1 MESLRASLRAD
12 WPLLS
17 AAAALI
23 AFIAP
28 GCGSATPQKPSI
40 LVVVIS
46 SLRSDHVSAYGYAR
60 ATTPTIDGL
69 ASEGVLY
76 ATALTP
82 TPWPPAAHA
91 SILSGRY
98 ISEHGVTFAS
108 PRLGEGLDTVAEHM
122 KEEGYATVAITADS
136 TLTKATGFGQ
146 GFDQFIEIRPE
157 ESGAPD
163 DGAATAEEE
172 AVRRLSDLADAGTP
186 FFAYVV
192 LKNPGLPWNPPQ
204 EYREKFLEHP
214 VVLPELDRLSQLWVP
229 FARQYSMG
237 LVNVPPGELET
248 MVSLYDGE
256 IAYADYRFG
265 RILDA
270 LQEKGIAENLAV
282 FVTSDAGED
291 LGEHGLIADPS
302 SLFDTIIHVPLVAKW
317 PGRIPAGTRVTG
329 QVSTMDLPAAVL
341 AIARRDP
348 ADTAPPTDLF
358 RSRPV
363 AICEAPHDPEA
374 IRYYRSLRPEDD
386 PTIFQRNLLA
396 VRTPEHKFVVTSL
409 GTAALFDLAADPQE
423 RLSILEADTDKAAEL
438 NAHLGS
444 WAAGLRGA
452 APAAT
457 R

>member
-122 KEEGYATVAITADS
+122 KEEGYATVAVVTDS
-136 TLTKATGFGQ
+136 SLSKENGFGQ
-146 GFDQFIEIRPE
+146 GFDEFVEIRPE

-163 DGAATAEEE
+163 DGAAAAEEE
-172 AVRRLSDLADAGTP
+172 AIKRLLVHAASGTP

-192 LKNPGLPWNPPQ
+192 LKNPALPWNPP
-204 EYREKFLEHP
+204 EEFRERFLERK
-214 VVLPELDRLSQLWVP
+214 VVLPELDRLSQLWIP
-229 FARQYSMG
+229 FARQYTMG
-237 LVNVPPGELET
+237 LVTMPSQELET

-256 IAYADYRFG
+256 IAYADYRLG

-270 LQEKGIAENLAV
+270 LEKDGHAENLAV

-302 SLFDTIIHVPLVAKW
+302 SLFDTIIRVPLVARW
-317 PGRIPAGTRVTG
+317 PGRIPRATRITEQVVTI
-329 QVSTMDLPAAVL
+329 DLPAAVL

-348 ADTAPPTDLF
+348 ADASPPELF
-358 RSRPV
+358 RNRPV
-363 AICEAPHDPEA
+363 AICEAPHDPAA
-374 IRYYRSLRPEDD
+374 IRYFRSLRPEED
-386 PTIFQRNLLA
+386 PSIFERNLLA
-396 VRTPEHKFVVTSL
+396 VRTPQHKFVVTSL
-409 GTAALFDLAADPQE
+409 GTAALFDLAADPHE
-423 RLSILEADTDKAAEL
+423 RASVLETETDKAAEL

-444 WAAGLRGA
+444 WVAGLRGA
-452 APAAT
+452 APAAS

>member
-1 MESLRASLRAD
+1 MESLRASLRVKGA
-12 WPLLS
+12 LLS

-28 GCGSATPQKPSI
+28 GCGPAAPQKPSI

-69 ASEGVLY
+69 ASEGALY

-98 ISEHGVTFAS
+98 VSEHGVTFAN

-122 KEEGYATVAITADS
+122 KEEGYATVAVVADS
-136 TLTKATGFGQ
+136 ELSTQNGFGQ
-146 GFDQFIEIRPE
+146 GFDEFVEIRPE

-163 DGAATAEEE
+163 DGAAAAEEE
-172 AVRRLSDLADAGTP
+172 TTKRLLTYAASGTP

-192 LKNPGLPWNPPQ
+192 LKNPALPWNPPE
-204 EYREKFLEHP
+204 EYRERFLERK
-214 VVLPELDRLSQLWVP
+214 VVIPELDRLSQLWIP
-229 FARQYSMG
+229 FARQYTMG
-237 LVNVPPGELET
+237 LVTMPPQELET

-256 IAYADYRFG
+256 IAYADYRLG

-270 LQEKGIAENLAV
+270 LEKDGHAENLAV
-282 FVTSDAGED
+282 FVTSDGGED

-302 SLFDTIIHVPLVAKW
+302 SLFDTIIRVPLVARW
-317 PGRIPAGTRVTG
+317 PGRIPPATRITEQAVTI
-329 QVSTMDLPAAVL
+329 DLPAAVL

-348 ADTAPPTDLF
+348 ADTSPPELF
-358 RSRPV
+358 RNRPV
-363 AICEAPHDPEA
+363 AICEAPYDPAA
-374 IRYYRSLRPEDD
+374 IRYFRSLRPEED
-386 PTIFQRNLLA
+386 PSIFERNLLA
-396 VRTPEHKFVVTSL
+396 VRTEQHKFVVTSL
-409 GTAALFDLAADPQE
+409 GTAALFDLAADPHE
-423 RLSILEADTDKAAEL
+423 RASVLEAQTDKAAEL

-452 APAAT
+452 APAAS